1 MGLSESATLEF
12 KREFVRDIVKTVIA
26 FANTSG
32 GTILIGIDD
41 DGNVVGVDD
50 IDGTQ
55 LKLVNSIRDSVRPD
69 VTMFVDYHV
78 KERDGK
84 PVIEVTVQ
92 KGTASP
98 YYLAGKGIRPEGVFV
113 RQGASTVPATET
125 AILRMIRET
134 DGEKYEDM
142 RSLVQELTFTET
154 AREFQSRDLPFGPHQ
169 QRSLGLLN
177 ADGVY
182 TNLALLLS
190 DQCLH
195 TVKVAV
201 FEGRDKTLFKD
212 RREFS
217 GSLLKQLNDAYEFID
232 RYNSV
237 RSEIKGLHRYDRRD
251 YPPEA
256 IREALLNALAH
267 RDYSF
272 RDSTLISI
280 FDDRI
285 EIISIGGLV
294 KGISYDDIML
304 GVSVARNR
312 NLANVLYR
320 LSLIEAYGTGIPKIM
335 KSYSGSPVKPR
346 IEVSDNA
353 FKVTLPNVNFRDQSE
368 TSYRYEAAVLS
379 LLRDADSITRQD
391 VEAALSVSQPMAV
404 RILKGLVDAGKI
416 RVIGKGKN
424 TRYTK

>member
-169 QRSLGLLN
+169 QRSLGLLCIYQSS
-177 ADGVY
+177 A
-182 TNLALLLS
+182 LAL
-190 DQCLH
+190 
-195 TVKVAV
+195 
-201 FEGRDKTLFKD
+201 R
-212 RREFS
+212 
-217 GSLLKQLNDAYEFID
+217 
-232 RYNSV
+232 SV
-237 RSEIKGLHRYDRRD
+237 
-251 YPPEA
+251 P
-256 IREALLNALAH
+256 
-267 RDYSF
+267 
-272 RDSTLISI
+272 
-280 FDDRI
+280 
-285 EIISIGGLV
+285 
-294 KGISYDDIML
+294 
-304 GVSVARNR
+304 
-312 NLANVLYR
+312 
-320 LSLIEAYGTGIPKIM
+320 
-335 KSYSGSPVKPR
+335 
-346 IEVSDNA
+346 
-353 FKVTLPNVNFRDQSE
+353 
-368 TSYRYEAAVLS
+368 SYRQGRCV
-379 LLRDADSITRQD
+379 
-391 VEAALSVSQPMAV
+391 
-404 RILKGLVDAGKI
+404 
-416 RVIGKGKN
+416 
-424 TRYTK
+424 